1 MQCAVRL
8 GGDTPAVFIRRI
20 GRGERSVI
28 IERNLD
34 LCLLLGIEIDD
45 RLGIALFLLLGIE
58 RDDRLGIALFLLL
71 TAAGQA
77 ESQSGGKR
85 SCE

>member
-1 MQCAVRL
+1 MQCAVWL

-20 GRGERSVI
+20 GRGERPVI

-34 LCLLLGIEIDD
+34 RCLLLWIEI
-45 RLGIALFLLLGIE
+45 
-58 RDDRLGIALFLLL
+58 DDRLGIALFLLL